1 MIIWSFDHILFFIH
15 NFSFEHMVTAQDVA
29 TLRARTGA
37 GMMDCKKA
45 LDEVDGDLEKA
56 IDLLRTKGIA
66 KAAKRA
72 DKVTAEG
79 VVMSYIHAGGRVGVL
94 LELNCETDFVAN
106 TEAFQD
112 LARGIAM
119 HVAASN
125 PRYLSRIE
133 VTEAEI
139 EAEKNVHRETLK
151 NEGKPAEMIE
161 KIVEGK
167 MNKFFSD
174 ICLLEQSYI
183 RDEDKT
189 VEQVL
194 SEKTAE
200 TGEKMSLRRFARFE
214 LGEGVVKAEVDF
226 AAEVA
231 AQLGQ

>member
-1 MIIWSFDHILFFIH
+1 
-15 NFSFEHMVTAQDVA
+15 MVTAQDVA

-45 LDEVDGDLEKA
+45 LDEVGGDLEKA

-79 VVMSYIHAGGRVGVL
+79 IVMSYIHAGGRVGVL

-119 HVAASN
+119 HIAASN
-125 PRYLSRIE
+125 PRYLSRTE

-151 NEGKPAEMIE
+151 NEGKPTEMIE

-214 LGEGVVKAEVDF
+214 LGEGIVKAEVDF

-231 AQLGQ
+231 AQLGQA

>member
-1 MIIWSFDHILFFIH
+1 
-15 NFSFEHMVTAQDVA
+15 MVTAQDVA

-125 PRYLSRIE
+125 PRYLSRTE

>member
-1 MIIWSFDHILFFIH
+1 
-15 NFSFEHMVTAQDVA
+15 MVTAQDVA

-45 LDEVDGDLEKA
+45 LDEVGGDLEKA

-79 VVMSYIHAGGRVGVL
+79 IVMSYIHAGGRVGVL

-119 HVAASN
+119 HIAASN
-125 PRYLSRIE
+125 PRYLSRTE

-214 LGEGVVKAEVDF
+214 LGEGIVKAEVDF

>member
-1 MIIWSFDHILFFIH
+1 MA
-15 NFSFEHMVTAQDVA
+15 TAQDVA

-45 LDEVDGDLEKA
+45 LEEVGGDLEKA
-56 IDLLRTKGIA
+56 IELLRTKGIA

-72 DKVTAEG
+72 DKVAAEG

-106 TEAFQD
+106 TPAFQD

-119 HVAASN
+119 HIAASS
-125 PRYLSRIE
+125 PRYLSRAE

-151 NEGKPAEMIE
+151 QEGKPAEMIE

-174 ICLLEQSYI
+174 ICLLEQAYI

-214 LGEGVVKAEVDF
+214 LGEGIEKKEVDF
-226 AAEVA
+226 AAEVE
-231 AQLGQ
+231 AQLAQS

>member
-1 MIIWSFDHILFFIH
+1 
-15 NFSFEHMVTAQDVA
+15 MVTAQDVA

-45 LDEVDGDLEKA
+45 LDEVGGDLEKA

-79 VVMSYIHAGGRVGVL
+79 IVMSYIHAGGRVGVL

-119 HVAASN
+119 HIAASN
-125 PRYLSRIE
+125 PRYLSRTE

-151 NEGKPAEMIE
+151 QEGKPAEMIE

-214 LGEGVVKAEVDF
+214 LGEGIVKAEVDF

>member
-1 MIIWSFDHILFFIH
+1 
-15 NFSFEHMVTAQDVA
+15 MVTAQDVA

-45 LDEVDGDLEKA
+45 LDEVGGDLEKA

-119 HVAASN
+119 HIAASN
-125 PRYLSRIE
+125 PRYLSRTE

-214 LGEGVVKAEVDF
+214 LGEGIVKAEVDF

>member
-1 MIIWSFDHILFFIH
+1 
-15 NFSFEHMVTAQDVA
+15 MVTAQDVA

-45 LDEVDGDLEKA
+45 LDEVGGDLEKA

-72 DKVTAEG
+72 DKVAAEG

-112 LARGIAM
+112 LARGLAM

-125 PRYLSRIE
+125 PRYLSRTE

-200 TGEKMSLRRFARFE
+200 TGEKMSLRRFSRFE
-214 LGEGVVKAEVDF
+214 LGEGIVKAEVDF